1 MDNKSAYSFLTYG
14 GALPFIA
21 CALLSAANVELLFAS
36 SSVLDLANGYALA
49 IVCFLSG
56 IHWAT
61 YLYRQSDVP
70 INLLVIS
77 NIVFLAAWFAFIL
90 ATTAVSI
97 AVQLVALLSLLAIDR
112 GLLSYQLLT
121 THYFR
126 TRTIA
131 TVIAAASLA
140 TVLGT

>member
-1 MDNKSAYSFLTYG
+1 MF
-14 GALPFIA
+14 
-21 CALLSAANVELLFAS
+21 AN

-61 YLYRQSDVP
+61 YLYKQHDVP
-70 INLLVIS
+70 MNLLVVS
-77 NIVFLAAWFAFIL
+77 NIVFLVAWIAFVL
-90 ATTAVSI
+90 ATTTVSLT
-97 AVQLVALLSLLAIDR
+97 VQLVALLALLAIDR
-112 GLLSYQLLT
+112 GLLSYELLT

-131 TVIAAASLA
+131 TAIATVSLA